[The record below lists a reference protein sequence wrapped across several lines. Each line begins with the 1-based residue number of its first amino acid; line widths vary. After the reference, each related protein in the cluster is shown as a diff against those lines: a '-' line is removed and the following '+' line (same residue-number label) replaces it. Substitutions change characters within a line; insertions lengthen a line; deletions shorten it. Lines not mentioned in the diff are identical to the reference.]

1 MAYRKS
7 NDNWKQMLI
16 RLDEMGER
24 AFFMHLLIKSHS
36 NHMIQWFRTGTNSS
50 GYNPRKLFWCAMR
63 RWHVSASSDARV
75 IAIFKKM

>member
-24 AFFMHLLIKSHS
+24 AFFMHLLVTRGTTKHIQRMRTSESGRSLKS
-36 NHMIQWFRTGTNSS
+36 
-50 GYNPRKLFWCAMR
+50 LFQISLMGRVRDKADECLIIYR
-63 RWHVSASSDARV
+63 RL
-75 IAIFKKM
+75 

>member
-24 AFFMHLLIKSHS
+24 AFFMHLLVTRWTNRHVQEMRTSSHWSGLDMKSVFYYSIKGSCDS
-36 NHMIQWFRTGTNSS
+36 LYTLTRFE
-50 GYNPRKLFWCAMR
+50 
-63 RWHVSASSDARV
+63 
-75 IAIFKKM
+75 AIYRDL